1 MMIKSVGQATYG
13 QWTLHNWTPE
23 TLILRV
29 LLGSEIWSFF
39 SLMSQILDFFLGVGF
54 VIAATCISV

>member
-23 TLILRV
+23 TLILRA
-29 LLGSEIWSFF
+29 LLGSEFWIIF
-39 SLMSQILDFFLGVGF
+39 SLMFQILD
-54 VIAATCISV
+54 ICQA